1 MLLLGLDLRNPQLH
15 KFLDINKNEENGIT
29 NYLIGNAHDIDSLI
43 SKNDNV
49 DFDFILS
56 GPIPPNPSE
65 LLLSNKLE
73 EIIQFGKQNYDY
85 VIIDS
90 APCLI
95 VSDSLNLIK
104 YADTTIYVIRSC
116 FTGLELIEYINKLS
130 KDKIINNLAV
140 IINGLKENDKQ
151 YSYNYGYN
159 EEDES

>member
-1 MLLLGLDLRNPQLH
+1 MLIL
-15 KFLDINKNEENGIT
+15 
-29 NYLIGNAHDIDSLI
+29 
-43 SKNDNV
+43 
-49 DFDFILS
+49 ILS

-95 VSDSLNLIK
+95 VSDSLNIIK

-140 IINGLKENDKQ
+140 IINGLQENDKQ

-159 EEDES
+159 YGYKEEDES